1 MFTQRQSTSESISQ
15 SESGTSNTVR
25 VNDRTEASSSA
36 CRLNRVGLLTESR
49 YSTLIF
55 NFVVCFSFTRKQIYL
70 DYPPVSA
77 LPPSLSL
84 SPCTHA
90 NRYSDTSSE
99 WVHSKG
105 IQSGGRC
112 GRETSLALSDELKLP
127 LSCCVCDISNP
138 SNELLYSWII
148 NSVLISK
155 NIFSFRSS
163 LSLELQGLGKDR

>member
-70 DYPPVSA
+70 DYPPVPLHPPA
-77 LPPSLSL
+77 LMQIDTPIHRVSECIQRAYRAGGDVAERRHL
-84 SPCTHA
+84 PCQM
-90 NRYSDTSSE
+90 N
-99 WVHSKG
+99 
-105 IQSGGRC
+105 
-112 GRETSLALSDELKLP
+112 
-127 LSCCVCDISNP
+127 
-138 SNELLYSWII
+138 
-148 NSVLISK
+148 
-155 NIFSFRSS
+155 
-163 LSLELQGLGKDR
+163 